1 MPIGSPD
8 QAPLLDTVRPLCPDI
23 PSDVLQDFFA
33 RMDQE
38 YFRRFTPPT
47 IATHV
52 RLTAQLTPDHPCEIA
67 FTEQQDKRFE
77 VTIVAYDYFS
87 EFATICGLLSAF
99 GLNIE

>member
-8 QAPLLDTVRPLCPDI
+8 RTSLLNSVRLLCPDI

-38 YFRRFTPPT
+38 YFRQFEPPT
-47 IATHV
+47 IARHT
-52 RLTAQLTPDHPCEIA
+52 RLTAQLTREHLCEIA
-67 FTEQQDKRFE
+67 FAEQPDKRFE
-77 VTIVAYDYFS
+77 ITIVAYDYFS

-99 GLNIE
+99 G